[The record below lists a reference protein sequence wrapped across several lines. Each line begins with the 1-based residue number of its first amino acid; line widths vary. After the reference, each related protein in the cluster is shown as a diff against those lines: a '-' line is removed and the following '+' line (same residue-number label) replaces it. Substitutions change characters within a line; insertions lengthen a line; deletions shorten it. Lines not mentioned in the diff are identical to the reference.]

1 MISVI
6 TTTTAL
12 TTVYYGNRL
21 CPLTESLYLL
31 GFQTRRL
38 DKHRQDYGTVGV
50 LCYDGA
56 GSTALTYHDHSG
68 SITADLTHRTCE
80 STHTTQNGFLLGL
93 KW

>member
-1 MISVI
+1 M
-6 TTTTAL
+6 
-12 TTVYYGNRL
+12 
-21 CPLTESLYLL
+21 ESLYLL

-68 SITADLTHRTCE
+68 SITADPD
-80 STHTTQNGFLLGL
+80 SQDM
-93 KW
+93 